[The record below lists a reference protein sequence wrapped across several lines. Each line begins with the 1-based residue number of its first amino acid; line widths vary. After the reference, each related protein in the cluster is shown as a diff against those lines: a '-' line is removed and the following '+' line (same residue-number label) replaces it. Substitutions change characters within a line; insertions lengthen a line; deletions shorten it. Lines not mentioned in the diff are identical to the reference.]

1 MFLFLACPGTKLPFW
16 PGFSGHGAAAAEGDA
31 SELMEGSASWQRANS
46 SSSSS
51 SSSSSGGPLPVA
63 ELAAQA
69 SVGGATNADLAVLA
83 PTAGASSLTTA
94 SHGSAGNL
102 AAAAA
107 ALNAGA
113 AALGVA
119 TTDSPFYRGP
129 AWAHGGDDGGGS
141 GSGSGGLGD
150 GSGLEFSWGGGAP
163 PPEEEEFDW
172 EPPTASGE
180 EEF

>member
-1 MFLFLACPGTKLPFW
+1 
-16 PGFSGHGAAAAEGDA
+16 
-31 SELMEGSASWQRANS
+31 MEGSASWQRTN
-46 SSSSS
+46 S
-51 SSSSSGGPLPVA
+51 SSSSSGGLPPVA
-63 ELAAQA
+63 ERAAQA
-69 SVGGATNADLAVLA
+69 SVGGVANVDLAVLA
-83 PTAGASSLTTA
+83 RTAGASSLTTA
-94 SHGSAGNL
+94 PHGSAGNL

-141 GSGSGGLGD
+141 SSGSGGLGD
-150 GSGLEFSWGGGAP
+150 GSGLEFSWGSGAP